1 MNILEKKQE
10 KTQLMN
16 KNNFDFLR
24 FLFAFIVI
32 LSHIIDLSRFPDFI
46 FLKKYFDTHLS
57 VTGFFIISGFLI
69 TGSYVKTQNI
79 RLYFIKRAKRL
90 LPAYLFIVLFSALF
104 FSIFSIY
111 NFQEYFSNSMLY
123 KYLFA
128 NLFFVNFIQPC
139 LPGVFLNNILCT
151 INGALWTIKVEVS
164 FYIIL
169 PIIILL
175 ITKFE
180 KKIVVFVAIYA
191 LGLLYILGLYLTNF
205 ILPEKYSFL
214 LILKH
219 QLPGFLTYFISGISL
234 FYFFDFYMKYKN
246 KLAII
251 AIIVF
256 SIEYYFNLEILR
268 PIAMSLLIL
277 YFAYG
282 FKFLNN
288 WGKYGDFSYGIYI
301 YHFPI
306 IQLVVSLNLLN
317 KFNPYL
323 VAISIISTVFLLA
336 FLSWNLLE
344 KRFLKRG

>member
-1 MNILEKKQE
+1 
-10 KTQLMN
+10 MN

-32 LSHIIDLSRFPDFI
+32 LSHIIDLSLFPDFL

-69 TGSYVKTQNI
+69 AGSYVKTQNI
-79 RLYFIKRAKRL
+79 RKYFVKRAKRL
-90 LPAYLFIVLFSALF
+90 LPAYLFIVIFSALF
-104 FSIFSIY
+104 FSIFSSY
-111 NFQEYFSNSMLY
+111 NLYEYFTNSMLY
-123 KYLFA
+123 KYIFA

-164 FYIIL
+164 FYVIL
-169 PIIILL
+169 PLILL
-175 ITKFE
+175 LINKFE
-180 KKIVVFVAIYA
+180 KKIVVFISIYF
-191 LGLLYILGLYLTNF
+191 LGLIYLLALYLANF
-205 ILPEKYSFL
+205 IIPEKQGLL

-234 FYFFDFYMKYKN
+234 FFYFDFYMKFKN
-246 KLAII
+246 KLAVIS
-251 AIIVF
+251 IIVF
-256 SIEYYFNLEILR
+256 SVEYYFNLEILR

-306 IQLVVSLNLLN
+306 IQMVVSLNLFH
-317 KFNPYL
+317 KFNPFL
-323 VAISIISTVFLLA
+323 VAFSIIITVFFLA

-344 KRFLKRG
+344 KRFLKRI

>member
-1 MNILEKKQE
+1 
-10 KTQLMN
+10 MN

-24 FLFAFIVI
+24 FLFAFVVI
-32 LSHIIDLSRFPDFI
+32 LSHIIDLSLYPDFL
-46 FLKKYFDTHLS
+46 FLKKFFDTHLS

-69 TGSYVKTQNI
+69 AGSYVKTQNI
-79 RLYFIKRAKRL
+79 RKYFVKRAKRL
-90 LPAYLFIVLFSALF
+90 LPAYLFIITLCAIFL
-104 FSIFSIY
+104 SIFSSF
-111 NFQEYFSNSMLY
+111 NLSEYFLNSMLY
-123 KYLFA
+123 KYFFA
-128 NLFFVNFIQPC
+128 NLFFVNFLQPC

-164 FYIIL
+164 FYILL
-169 PIIILL
+169 PLIILL
-175 ITKFE
+175 INKFE
-180 KKIVVFVAIYA
+180 KKIAVFISIYI
-191 LGLLYILGLYLTNF
+191 LGLLYILALYYANF
-205 ILPEKYSFL
+205 IIPEKQGLL

-234 FYFFDFYMKYKN
+234 FYYFDFYMKYKN
-246 KLAII
+246 KLAVIS
-251 AIIVF
+251 IIVF

-306 IQLVVSLNLLN
+306 IQLVVSLNLFH
-317 KFNPYL
+317 KFNPFL
-323 VAISIISTVFLLA
+323 VAFSIIITVFLLA

-344 KRFLKRG
+344 KRFLKRV

>member
-1 MNILEKKQE
+1 
-10 KTQLMN
+10 MN

-32 LSHIIDLSRFPDFI
+32 LSHIIDLSQFPDFI

-69 TGSYVKTQNI
+69 TGSYVKTRNI

-90 LPAYLFIVLFSALF
+90 LPAYILIVLFSALF
-104 FSIFSIY
+104 FSVFSIY

-128 NLFFVNFIQPC
+128 NLFFLNFIQPC

-169 PIIILL
+169 PILIFL

-180 KKIVVFVAIYA
+180 KKIIVFVAIYV

-205 ILPEKYSFL
+205 IIPEKHSFL

-246 KLAII
+246 KLIII

-268 PIAMSLLIL
+268 PIAMSLLLL

-301 YHFPI
+301 YHFPV

-317 KFNPYL
+317 NFNPFL
-323 VAISIISTVFLLA
+323 VAFSIIITALFLA
-336 FLSWNLLE
+336 IISWNFLE
-344 KRFLKRG
+344 KKFLNRLV

>member
-1 MNILEKKQE
+1 
-10 KTQLMN
+10 MN

-32 LSHIIDLSRFPDFI
+32 LSHIIDLSQFPDFI

-69 TGSYVKTQNI
+69 TGSYVKTRNI

-90 LPAYLFIVLFSALF
+90 LPAYILIVLFSALF
-104 FSIFSIY
+104 FSVFSIY

-128 NLFFVNFIQPC
+128 NLFFLNFIQPC

-169 PIIILL
+169 PILIFL

-180 KKIVVFVAIYA
+180 KKIIVFVAIYV

-205 ILPEKYSFL
+205 IIPEKHSFL

-246 KLAII
+246 KLIII

-268 PIAMSLLIL
+268 PIAMSLLLL

-301 YHFPI
+301 YHFPV

-317 KFNPYL
+317 NFNPFL
-323 VAISIISTVFLLA
+323 VAFSIIVTALFLA
-336 FLSWNLLE
+336 IISWNFLE
-344 KRFLKRG
+344 KKFLNRLV

>member
-1 MNILEKKQE
+1 
-10 KTQLMN
+10 MN

-24 FLFAFIVI
+24 FLFAFVVI
-32 LSHIIDLSRFPDFI
+32 LSHIIDLSLFPDFL

-69 TGSYVKTQNI
+69 AGSYVKTQNI
-79 RLYFIKRAKRL
+79 RKYFVKRAKRL
-90 LPAYLFIVLFSALF
+90 LPAYLFIVIFSALF
-104 FSIFSIY
+104 FSIFSSY
-111 NFQEYFSNSMLY
+111 NLYEYFTNSMLY
-123 KYLFA
+123 KYIFA

-164 FYIIL
+164 FYVIL
-169 PIIILL
+169 PLILL
-175 ITKFE
+175 LINKFE
-180 KKIVVFVAIYA
+180 KKIVVFISIYF
-191 LGLLYILGLYLTNF
+191 LGLIYLLALYLANF
-205 ILPEKYSFL
+205 IIPEKQGLL

-234 FYFFDFYMKYKN
+234 FFYFDFYMKFKN
-246 KLAII
+246 KLAVIS
-251 AIIVF
+251 IIVF
-256 SIEYYFNLEILR
+256 SVEYYFNLEILR

-306 IQLVVSLNLLN
+306 IQMVVSLNLFH
-317 KFNPYL
+317 KFNPFL
-323 VAISIISTVFLLA
+323 VAFSIIITVFFLA

-344 KRFLKRG
+344 KRFLKRI